1 KKSSFDD
8 FRDILKVCYENNIK
22 LDIVFGPSH
31 IRQWEAFDYYLG
43 IKNFYEWKKNV
54 VKVVDDESKK
64 YEKEP
69 FRVVDFSI

>member
-1 KKSSFDD
+1 M
-8 FRDILKVCYENNIK
+8 
-22 LDIVFGPSH
+22 
-31 IRQWEAFDYYLG
+31 EAFDYYLG

-69 FRVVDFSI
+69 FRVVDFSIYHSFTAGSCSN